1 MLLPLPLRPGMEQ
14 DMPDRG
20 SQIELEIP
28 RLRRFAGALTRDPDW
43 ADDLV
48 QDCIERA
55 LTRWESWRGDGSLR
69 AWLFAILHNLYANGA
84 RRRSRFRAL
93 FRSTDEA
100 PEPTTPARQADAVSL
115 HDLEKALG
123 QLPEEQRQVVL
134 LVGLEGFSYAEAA
147 GIVDVP
153 IGTVMSR
160 LSRGREKL
168 RGLMAVD
175 ARSSAPN
182 LRRVK

>member
-1 MLLPLPLRPGMEQ
+1 
-14 DMPDRG
+14 MPDRG
-20 SQIELEIP
+20 SLIELEIP
-28 RLRRFAGALTRDPDW
+28 RLRRFAGALARDPDW

-55 LTRWESWRGDGSLR
+55 LTRWESWRGDGTLR
-69 AWLFAILHNLYANGA
+69 AWLFAILHNLYSNGA
-84 RRRSRFRAL
+84 RRRGRFRAL
-93 FRSTDEA
+93 FRSTEDA
-100 PEPTTPARQADAVSL
+100 PEPPTPARQVDAVSL
-115 HDLEKALG
+115 RDLEKALAR
-123 QLPEEQRQVVL
+123 LPEEQRQVVL
-134 LVGLEGFSYAEAA
+134 LVGLEGFSYSEVA

-168 RGLMAVD
+168 RGLMASEPPS
-175 ARSSAPN
+175 RAPN

>member
-1 MLLPLPLRPGMEQ
+1 
-14 DMPDRG
+14 MPDRG
-20 SQIELEIP
+20 SLIEVEIP

-55 LTRWESWRGDGSLR
+55 LTRWESWRGDGTLR

-84 RRRSRFRAL
+84 RRRGRFRAL
-93 FRSTDEA
+93 FRSAEDA
-100 PEPTTPARQADAVSL
+100 PEPMVPARQADAVSL
-115 HDLEKALG
+115 QDLDRALR
-123 QLPEEQRQVVL
+123 QLSHEQRQVVL
-134 LVGLEGFSYAEAA
+134 LVGLEGFSYAEVAA
-147 GIVDVP
+147 IVAVP

-160 LSRGREKL
+160 LSRGRERL
-168 RGLMAVD
+168 RGLMAAD
-175 ARSSAPN
+175 AKPGSPS

>member
-1 MLLPLPLRPGMEQ
+1 
-14 DMPDRG
+14 MPDRG
-20 SQIELEIP
+20 SLIELEIP

-55 LTRWESWRGDGSLR
+55 LTRWETWRGDGSLKS
-69 AWLFAILHNLYANGA
+69 WLFAILHNLYANGA
-84 RRRSRFRAL
+84 RRRGRFRAL
-93 FRSTDEA
+93 FSSAEGL
-100 PEPTTPARQADAVSL
+100 PEPSTPARQTDAVSL
-115 HDLEKALG
+115 YDLEHALS
-123 QLPEEQRQVVL
+123 QLPDEQRQVVL
-134 LVGLEGFSYAEAA
+134 LVGLEGFSYAEVA

-153 IGTVMSR
+153 VGTVMSR

-168 RGLMAVD
+168 RGLMAIELRPGGP
-175 ARSSAPN
+175 A

>member
-1 MLLPLPLRPGMEQ
+1 MTDPG
-14 DMPDRG
+14 
-20 SQIELEIP
+20 SLIELEIP

-55 LTRWESWRGDGSLR
+55 LTRWETWRGDGSLR

-84 RRRSRFRAL
+84 RRRGRFRAL
-93 FRSTDEA
+93 FRSAEDS
-100 PEPTTPARQADAVSL
+100 PEPAMPARQADAISL
-115 HDLEKALG
+115 HDLDRALR
-123 QLPEEQRQVVL
+123 QLPDEQRQVIL
-134 LVGLEGFSYAEAA
+134 LVGLEGFSYAEVAR
-147 GIVDVP
+147 IVEVP

-168 RGLMAVD
+168 RGLMAADVQP
-175 ARSSAPN
+175 AGPT